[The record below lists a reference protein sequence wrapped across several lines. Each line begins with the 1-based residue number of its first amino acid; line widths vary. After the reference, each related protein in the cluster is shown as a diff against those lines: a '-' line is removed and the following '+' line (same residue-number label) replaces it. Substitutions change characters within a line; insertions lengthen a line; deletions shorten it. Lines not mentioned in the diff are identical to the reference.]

1 MNVYIHVYTDLISSI
16 YDYRVVSLMK
26 PPQKD
31 KKVKVAELFSLK
43 ITR

>member
-16 YDYRVVSLMK
+16 YIYRVVSLLN
-26 PPQKD
+26 PPKKD
-31 KKVKVAELFSLK
+31 ETVKVAELFPLK